1 MTAPSNA
8 QPARHTQFPL
18 PSLLRGGSSLRS
30 YRPSVP
36 GLLLLG
42 LGLLLAASVAG
53 NAYLYLTVVP
63 TATHVQNVFVT
74 IGGRPAVILS
84 GDVVFDSGPLAAA
97 KASK

>member
-1 MTAPSNA
+1 MTSLNSTAHV
-8 QPARHTQFPL
+8 QHPL
-18 PSLLRGGSSLRS
+18 PSLLRGG
-30 YRPSVP
+30 YRPSLP

-74 IGGRPAVILS
+74 INGRPAVILS
-84 GDVVFDSGPLAAA
+84 GDVVFDSTPLPSTSAQP
-97 KASK
+97 

>member
-18 PSLLRGGSSLRS
+18 PSLLRGGA
-30 YRPSVP
+30 YRPSLP

-97 KASK
+97 KASGQ